1 MVSGRWHAISA
12 ILWGMTHLIHTDD
25 LQGIA
30 PMPIDTTHFRHV
42 LSNFATGVTVVGARF
57 TPSDTSAKGPKAQ
70 TQLVGFTANAFC
82 SVSLDPPLVL
92 VCIGR
97 QNMSHDTITQSG
109 AFSINMLDASQEAV
123 ARGFA
128 VSGPAK
134 YDMFKRL
141 AHHPGVTGSPILD
154 DALGWIE
161 CKLVAAYPGGDHDII
176 VGEVLALADRPG
188 TPLLYYQGKYTAPQ
202 E

>member
-1 MVSGRWHAISA
+1 
-12 ILWGMTHLIHTDD
+12 
-25 LQGIA
+25 
-30 PMPIDTTHFRHV
+30 MPIDTTQFRHV

-57 TPSDTSAKGPKAQ
+57 TPVVASANGSKRK

-109 AFSINMLDASQEAV
+109 AFSVNMLDDAQEAV

-134 YDMFKRL
+134 YEMFKRL
-141 AHHPGVTGSPILD
+141 GHHPGVTGSPILN
-154 DALGWIE
+154 DALGWLD

-176 VGEVLALADRPG
+176 VGEVVALDDRPG
-188 TPLLYYQGKYTAPQ
+188 TPLVYYQGKYTAPQ